1 MYIIIVIVFIY
12 IFCLVP
18 KMVCQDLFVF
28 FCSAINQNYSTKA
41 QRSSGCIY
49 FGNFPNYME
58 LDIWVDVENVL
69 GKVRSDVLF
78 IIDPNEMGKW
88 RQTNMPNALTMIIFF
103 QSLMVCVCVSVTFF
117 AVKTNPPSDV
127 NIISEN
133 NFSRTL
139 LVSWKHPIH
148 ETVVKLK
155 YNLRFCTVGSG
166 DWTEVNGNNLSAS

>member
-1 MYIIIVIVFIY
+1 
-12 IFCLVP
+12 
-18 KMVCQDLFVF
+18 LFS
-28 FCSAINQNYSTKA
+28 CSAVNQNYSTKA

-58 LDIWVDVENVL
+58 LDIWVDVENNL
-69 GKVRSDVLF
+69 GKVQSDVLF

-88 RQTNMPNALTMIIFF
+88 RQTNYPKALLSYNDYLPEFNG
-103 QSLMVCVCVSVTFF
+103 VCVTFF
-117 AVKTNPPSDV
+117 AVKTNPPLDV
-127 NIISEN
+127 NIISEK

>member
-88 RQTNMPNALTMIIFF
+88 RQTNIPNALTMIIFF
-103 QSLMVCVCVSVTFF
+103 QSLMVCVCVCVCDLFC
-117 AVKTNPPSDV
+117 
-127 NIISEN
+127 SEN
-133 NFSRTL
+133 ES
-139 LVSWKHPIH
+139 PIRRQYYFR
-148 ETVVKLK
+148 EEL
-155 YNLRFCTVGSG
+155 FQ
-166 DWTEVNGNNLSAS
+166 DPLSELEAPYP